1 MSYRQ
6 AIYFVTL
13 EEILGG
19 QQGMNWVIYNPSLM
33 KTDNE
38 RIMKNVTKRVFR
50 IDLTDDEVDEL
61 TIYDKFHLYEFID
74 AYKDML
80 NRHWEHKVV

>member
-13 EEILGG
+13 EDILGG
-19 QQGMNWVIYNPSLM
+19 QRGMNWVIYNTSLM
-33 KTDNE
+33 KIDNE

-80 NRHWEHKVV
+80 NRHWEHKDV